1 MKTITSTFLFYF
13 LVLYGQTLNAL
24 NITFSPQ
31 NFSCGSYTVQI
42 QTACSFDGI
51 LNASLPAGTL
61 GIQVTNI
68 SPVVAGTCT
77 LSLLVEPGAP
87 ENTHLIFEVISS
99 NDPTGCALAGQ
110 TQIVSLVTN
119 CACNLAIEAEFSGES
134 CYQCQNGNIDLIIS
148 NGNNPQYSWSNGSNN
163 EDLENL
169 SPGIY
174 TVTITDGSVCEATA
188 NFTIDP
194 YICSGFNIF
203 ASQQENNCAGGQSAS
218 LQIDGLSNMSS
229 SFSVDWNTGLN
240 TFAIDSLT
248 EGTYSVTVTDN
259 DFCTETAT
267 FTLTDPPAIE
277 AAGQS
282 ITNFTNLTQNGM
294 ISIAAS
300 GGTGSLTYELL
311 DGNITVDQNTTGNF
325 DNLYPGCYSVRIRDG
340 NLCNTEIQNLCIE
353 LECLPLT
360 IYPTVK
366 DESCAGYSDGSIA
379 IDSLT
384 AGISAF
390 TCQWNTGQNTNI
402 IDSLSP
408 GNFTVIVTDN
418 FGCESNGSFT
428 VGGVLPIN
436 IIIDS
441 IQAQTSAAAGSI
453 FANATGGHGNYQY
466 LLLQNNDTIA
476 VQAHGTFSGLNV
488 ACYQMIAED
497 PAGCYTEINDV
508 CVGSTTSNKD
518 WVWDKMNIYPNPAM
532 DAVHFSQDIP
542 SATVIV
548 IGTDGKIWLNI
559 PFSQRMDVGQIP
571 TGTYIVHIK
580 DIDHLWNQLLV
591 INRS

>member
-1 MKTITSTFLFYF
+1 MKTIISTFLFYF

-31 NFSCGSYTVQI
+31 NFSCGSFTVQV

-51 LNASLPAGTL
+51 LSASLPAGTL
-61 GIQVTNI
+61 GIQVSNI

-119 CACNLAIEAEFSGES
+119 CACNLAIEAEFSDES

-194 YICSGFNIF
+194 YICNGFNIF

-218 LQIDGLSNMSS
+218 LQIDSISNFSS
-229 SFSVDWNTGLN
+229 AFTVSWNTGLQ

-248 EGTYSVTVTDN
+248 AGTYSVTVTDT
-259 DFCTETAT
+259 DLCTETAA
-267 FTLTDPPAIE
+267 FTISDPLAI
-277 AAGQS
+277 AIDSQH
-282 ITNFTNLTQNGM
+282 ITQFNNLTQNG
-294 ISIAAS
+294 IIFVAAS

-311 DGNITVDQNTTGNF
+311 DGNITVAQNTTGNF
-325 DNLYPGCYSVRIRDG
+325 GNLSPGCYSVRIRDG
-340 NLCNTEIQNLCIE
+340 NLCNSEISNHCVE

-360 IYPTVK
+360 IHTTVT
-366 DESCAGYSDGSIA
+366 DESCGGYSDGSIT

-390 TCQWNTGQNTNI
+390 ACQWNTGQNTNI

-428 VGGVLPIN
+428 VAGVLPIN

-453 FANATGGHGNYQY
+453 FANATGGHGNFQY

-476 VQAHGTFSGLNV
+476 VQAHGTFSGLNA
-488 ACYQMIAED
+488 ACYQIIAED
-497 PAGCYTEINDV
+497 PAGCYTEKNDV
-508 CVGSTTSNKD
+508 CVGSTTSSKD
-518 WVWDKMNIYPNPAM
+518 WLWEKMNIYPNPAM

-580 DIDHLWNQLLV
+580 DGDHLWNQLLV